1 MIARIAWI
9 SFFAVPFISTAVLAQ
24 DSSGANFKLPAA
36 CEQAAQMGGKMP
48 DMNSMMQGMQ
58 NMGGQMTDATKGY
71 MRAMAGMHPPMMQGA
86 MAQDPD
92 VAFNCSMIARHQGA
106 IAMARVELQYGKD
119 DQAKK
124 MAQKTIDE
132 QSKEVDEMTKWVE
145 EHAKK

>member
-1 MIARIAWI
+1 MNARTGLIALLALP
-9 SFFAVPFISTAVLAQ
+9 SFATAVLGQSEATGFQ
-24 DSSGANFKLPAA
+24 LPEA
-36 CEQAAQMGGKMP
+36 CQQAAQMGGKMP

-58 NMGGQMTDATKGY
+58 NMEGQASGATKGY
-71 MRAMAGMHPPMMQGA
+71 MEAMAGMHPPMMQGA

-92 VAFNCSMIARHQGA
+92 VAFNCAMIAHHQGA

-124 MAQKTIDE
+124 MAQKTIDQ
-132 QSKEVDEMTKWVE
+132 QSKEVEEMSKWVE